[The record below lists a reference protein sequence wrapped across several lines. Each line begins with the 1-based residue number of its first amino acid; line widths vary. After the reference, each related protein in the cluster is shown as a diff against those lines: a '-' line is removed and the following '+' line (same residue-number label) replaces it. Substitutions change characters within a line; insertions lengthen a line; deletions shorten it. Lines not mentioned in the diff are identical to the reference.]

1 MNCVVPVPAFSEL
14 HPDVIFLIF
23 ARCDIDTVISVSQT
37 CKSLYELAFTKTTW
51 LALVVDLRRRLI
63 LGAACTPDLQDLTT
77 EELLAIVKR
86 LKTGPSS
93 WGAGGAPHISKE
105 IIVQVKMRGG
115 GYHHAKL
122 LRSGGH
128 VLFHNYGALECW
140 DVARDHLV
148 WEYTPLVEGGEVIC
162 FAAEE
167 NGSRER
173 LTILIY
179 ESSVAG
185 HHPADFVKVF
195 DLNLSTGTHDD
206 LLVTRSPLLDTSDPI
221 PGSGAASISGAIC
234 AVLPAPMGQYRPG
247 SGAHDCVD
255 GQPSPQKPYW
265 SPAIG
270 IGIGDLKSVFI
281 DKISGLTLG
290 APKDITD
297 FFFYVSVHVDPL
309 RDHAYR
315 LWAIRRRRYGV
326 DDEDTIGLTYSG
338 HSFIYADEDY
348 ENVAHIISSPTA
360 TSGFIELQGCSFL
373 FTHATRQ
380 ALWLKPS
387 DGLPGRR
394 SNDTHG
400 SRQPRPDCIGL
411 RVVVPGR
418 ARLCDCTPLG
428 IMKIRRYRVRAT
440 EQWTCDAPNIYTR
453 TPVRPPNNNL
463 RRSIIPSLYIAV
475 LDEGAKGRK
484 KEKERVPR
492 WVAGRW
498 MAIGFPEI

>member
-1 MNCVVPVPAFSEL
+1 MNRLQRFNQSAEDKPWAQRSKIEESECATADNGYRKA
-14 HPDVIFLIF
+14 PLIF
-23 ARCDIDTVISVSQT
+23 VPTCQFQTLIPGISQHSDSQT

-63 LGAACTPDLQDLTT
+63 LDAARTPDLQDLTT
-77 EELLAIVKR
+77 EELIAIVKR

-105 IIVQVKMRGG
+105 IIVQVKMRRG

-148 WEYTPLVEGGEVIC
+148 WGYTPLVEGGEVIC

-167 NGSRER
+167 NGGGER
-173 LTILIY
+173 L
-179 ESSVAG
+179 
-185 HHPADFVKVF
+185 
-195 DLNLSTGTHDD
+195 THDD
-206 LLVTRSPLLDTSDPI
+206 LLVTRSPPPTPFLAPVPHPFLVLFALYSRRQWANIDLVPEHMIVSMDNQVHI
-221 PGSGAASISGAIC
+221 ISWET
-234 AVLPAPMGQYRPG
+234 L
-247 SGAHDCVD
+247 
-255 GQPSPQKPYW
+255 KPYW

-270 IGIGDLKSVFI
+270 I
-281 DKISGLTLG
+281 
-290 APKDITD
+290 
-297 FFFYVSVHVDPL
+297 VHVDPFEIT
-309 RDHAYR
+309 H
-315 LWAIRRRRYGV
+315 
-326 DDEDTIGLTYSG
+326 IGCGPSIAG
-338 HSFIYADEDY
+338 
-348 ENVAHIISSPTA
+348 
-360 TSGFIELQGCSFL
+360 
-373 FTHATRQ
+373 

-411 RVVVPGR
+411 RVPVPGR

-428 IMKIRRYRVRAT
+428 IMKIRRYPARAT

-475 LDEGAKGRK
+475 LDEGAKRRK
-484 KEKERVPR
+484 KENERVPR

>member
-1 MNCVVPVPAFSEL
+1 MNRLQRFNQSAEDKLWTQRSKIEESECATADNGYRKA
-14 HPDVIFLIF
+14 PLIF
-23 ARCDIDTVISVSQT
+23 FQTLIPGISQHNDSQT

-63 LGAACTPDLQDLTT
+63 LDAACTSDLQDLTT
-77 EELLAIVKR
+77 EELIAIVKR

-105 IIVQVKMRGG
+105 ITVQVKMRRG

-148 WEYTPLVEGGEVIC
+148 WGYTPLVEGWEVIC

-167 NGSRER
+167 NGGGER

-185 HHPADFVKVF
+185 HHPADFIKVF

-206 LLVTRSPLLDTSDPI
+206 LLVTRCPLLDTSDPI
-221 PGSGAASISGAIC
+221 PGSGAASISGSIC
-234 AVLPAPMGQYRPG
+234 AVLPAPM
-247 SGAHDCVD
+247 AH
-255 GQPSPQKPYW
+255 QPQANIDLVPEHMIVSMDNQVHIISWETLKPYW

-297 FFFYVSVHVDPL
+297 FFFYVSVHVDPFEIT
-309 RDHAYR
+309 H
-315 LWAIRRRRYGV
+315 
-326 DDEDTIGLTYSG
+326 IGCGPS
-338 HSFIYADEDY
+338 
-348 ENVAHIISSPTA
+348 VA
-360 TSGFIELQGCSFL
+360 G
-373 FTHATRQ
+373 
-380 ALWLKPS
+380 ALWHKPS
-387 DGLPGRR
+387 YGLPGRR

-400 SRQPRPDCIGL
+400 SRRPRPDCIGL
-411 RVVVPGR
+411 RVAVPGR

-428 IMKIRRYRVRAT
+428 IMKIRRYPARAT

-463 RRSIIPSLYIAV
+463 RRSIIPSLYITV
-475 LDEGAKGRK
+475 LDEGAKRRK
-484 KEKERVPR
+484 KENERVPR

>member
-1 MNCVVPVPAFSEL
+1 MGCRDPV
-14 HPDVIFLIF
+14 
-23 ARCDIDTVISVSQT
+23 IDRVHQGVWV
-37 CKSLYELAFTKTTW
+37 KT
-51 LALVVDLRRRLI
+51 AL
-63 LGAACTPDLQDLTT
+63 T
-77 EELLAIVKR
+77 
-86 LKTGPSS
+86 
-93 WGAGGAPHISKE
+93 
-105 IIVQVKMRGG
+105 

-140 DVARDHLV
+140 GVARDHLV
-148 WEYTPLVEGGEVIC
+148 WGYTPLVEGGEVIC

-167 NGSRER
+167 NGGGER

-185 HHPADFVKVF
+185 HHPAESVHLINTHFWELMSLWASFIKVF

-221 PGSGAASISGAIC
+221 PGSGAASISGFIC
-234 AVLPAPMGQYRPG
+234 AVLPVPM
-247 SGAHDCVD
+247 AH
-255 GQPSPQKPYW
+255 QPQANIDLVPEHMIVSMDNQVHIISWETLKPYW

-281 DKISGLTLG
+281 DKISGLTLE

-297 FFFYVSVHVDPL
+297 FFFTSQFMSTPSRSRISAVGHPSPEV
-309 RDHAYR
+309 
-315 LWAIRRRRYGV
+315 RRRR
-326 DDEDTIGLTYSG
+326 
-338 HSFIYADEDY
+338 
-348 ENVAHIISSPTA
+348 
-360 TSGFIELQGCSFL
+360 
-373 FTHATRQ
+373 R

-411 RVVVPGR
+411 RVAVPGR

-428 IMKIRRYRVRAT
+428 IMKIRRYPARAT

-475 LDEGAKGRK
+475 LDEGAKRRK
-484 KEKERVPR
+484 KENERVPR